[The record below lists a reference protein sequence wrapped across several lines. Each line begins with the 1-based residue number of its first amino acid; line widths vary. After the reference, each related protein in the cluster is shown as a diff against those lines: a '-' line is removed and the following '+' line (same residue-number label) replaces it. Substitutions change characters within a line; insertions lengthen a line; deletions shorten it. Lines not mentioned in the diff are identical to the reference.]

1 MSKIIVEAGRKE
13 LQSDKKATAEF
24 KKTVQEAKKALK

>member
-1 MSKIIVEAGRKE
+1 MSSIIVEASRKE

-24 KKTVQEAKKALK
+24 KQKVQEAQKALK